1 MAEEHAV
8 QMILPDGK
16 HEEIQLSPGAHLKTL
31 ADRFAD
37 RYDLPILGAICDN
50 RVVSLEG
57 KVNTFKSIEFITMRD
72 KNGRLIFLR
81 SLLFVFI
88 KAAKEMFPH
97 AQLHIEYGIGNG
109 LYCYFEG
116 LEWIRL
122 EEVEELEKKMRE
134 IIAQDLRFIRKEVPT
149 AEAIRLFKEAGL
161 QDKVRLFSTRTD
173 ETSSVY
179 YLGGLIDYFYGH
191 LAYSTGAITDFR
203 LQYYNR
209 GIVLLIPDQNDPT
222 KVEAFKDQ
230 PKFFNIIT
238 ENKKWLDILD
248 LENCGQL
255 NEAVRRGRA
264 KEIVLVQESLH
275 EKKLAIIA
283 DEIHRRR
290 EVVRVISIAGPS
302 SSGKTTTAKRLEIQ
316 LRVNGFRP
324 LLISLDNYF
333 IDRDKTPKD
342 ASGKHDF
349 EGLDAIDVALF
360 NEQVIRLLQGKGTN
374 LQRYDFL
381 TGKSVR
387 GDTKFRL
394 PRNGIIII
402 EGIHGLNPGL
412 FTDLNYDRTYKVYV
426 SALANLNIDHHN
438 RIPTT
443 DCRLIRRMV
452 RDAQFRGHD
461 AIETIDRWPSVRRG
475 EERNIFPYQERA
487 DIMFNSS
494 LVYEL
499 SVLRRYAEPVLQ
511 KITPDQREHLEARR
525 LLKFLSFFEPIEE
538 SFIPFNS
545 IIREFIG
552 GSAFDY

>member
-1 MAEEHAV
+1 MAEERSV
-8 QMILPDGK
+8 QMILPGGVI
-16 HEEIQLSPGAHLKTL
+16 EEVMLSPNAHLKTL
-31 ADRFAD
+31 ADRYASRFD
-37 RYDLPILGAICDN
+37 FPILGAICDN

-57 KVNTFKSIEFITMRD
+57 KVNSCSRIELITMRD

-116 LEWIRL
+116 LEYIRL

-134 IIAQDLRFIRKEVPT
+134 MIAQDLRFIRKEVPT
-149 AEAIRLFKEAGL
+149 AEAVRLFKEAGMP
-161 QDKVRLFSTRTD
+161 DKVRLFSTRTD
-173 ETSSVY
+173 ATSSVY
-179 YLGGLIDYFYGH
+179 YLGGSIDYFYGH
-191 LAYSTGAITDFR
+191 LAYATGAITDFR

-209 GIVLLIPDQNDPT
+209 GIVLLLPDQNDPA

-302 SSGKTTTAKRLEIQ
+302 SSGKTTTAQRLAIQ

-333 IDRDKTPKD
+333 VDREKTPLD
-342 ASGKHDF
+342 EHGKHDY
-349 EGLDAIDVALF
+349 EGLEAIDVALF
-360 NEQVIRLLQGKGTN
+360 NEQLTRLLQGKGTN
-374 LQRYDFL
+374 LQRYDFI
-381 TGKSVR
+381 TGKSMR
-387 GDTKFRL
+387 GETKYRL
-394 PRNGIIII
+394 PRNGVIIV
-402 EGIHGLNPGL
+402 EGIHGLNPKL
-412 FTDLNYDRTYKVYV
+412 FTELNYDRIYKVYV

-443 DCRLIRRMV
+443 DCRIIRRMV
-452 RDAQFRGHD
+452 RDSQFRGHD
-461 AIETIDRWPSVRRG
+461 AIATIDRWPSVRRG

-499 SVLRRYAEPVLQ
+499 SVLRKYAEPLLQ
-511 KITPDQREHLEARR
+511 QITPDRREHLEARR
-525 LLKFLSFFEPIEE
+525 LLKFLSFFEPIDET
-538 SFIPFNS
+538 FIPFNS